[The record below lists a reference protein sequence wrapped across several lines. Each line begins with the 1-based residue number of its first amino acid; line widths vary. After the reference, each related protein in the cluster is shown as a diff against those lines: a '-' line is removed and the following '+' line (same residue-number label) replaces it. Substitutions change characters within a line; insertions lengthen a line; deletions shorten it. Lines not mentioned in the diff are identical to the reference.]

1 MVLDPTI
8 ANWALVPVGKK
19 EAMWQLLSGTFFLP
33 RGTTEKV
40 KYYATKMLGEAFRR
54 WKSHLNTEYV
64 QKGRTPFSEF
74 GDITPAQWEEFVR
87 QKTTEEALALSLK
100 SRTSTEQHTQSPSWA
115 RWVPKEGGPMAASKR
130 GGNSCRAAG
139 SLRKIG

>member
-8 ANWALVPVGKK
+8 ANWALVHAGKK
-19 EAMWQLLSGTFFLP
+19 EAMWQLLSGTFILR

-40 KYYATKMLGEAFRR
+40 KYYVTKMLDEAFCR

-74 GDITPAQWEEFVR
+74 GDIT
-87 QKTTEEALALSLK
+87 LA
-100 SRTSTEQHTQSPSWA
+100 
-115 RWVPKEGGPMAASKR
+115 
-130 GGNSCRAAG
+130 
-139 SLRKIG
+139 